1 MTEPWHGVIVT
12 TTSPVL
18 ADVPEPRRSVDD
30 LRALSRDLE
39 LLAPVVR
46 ELVAL
51 HTLLDTGLRR
61 FPPRTDA
68 G

>member
-1 MTEPWHGVIVT
+1 MLT
-12 TTSPVL
+12 TTP
-18 ADVPEPRRSVDD
+18 ADLSGPRSGSED
-30 LRALSRDLE
+30 LRDLSRDLE
-39 LLAPVVR
+39 LLLPVVR

-51 HTLLDTGLRR
+51 QALLDTGLRR